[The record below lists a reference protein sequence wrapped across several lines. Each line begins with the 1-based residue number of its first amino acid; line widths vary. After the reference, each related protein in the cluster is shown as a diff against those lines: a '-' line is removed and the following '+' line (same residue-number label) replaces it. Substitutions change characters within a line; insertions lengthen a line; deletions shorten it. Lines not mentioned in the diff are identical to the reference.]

1 MVDMDA
7 QTPTS
12 RPTSSSAAPNNV
24 SSKQGGKHPAKAL
37 PLPPPGPPVVPRIDV
52 EPMYDALKRAL
63 GKESWNI
70 YKEALSGFLTG

>member
-12 RPTSSSAAPNNV
+12 RPTSSSAVPNNV
-24 SSKQGGKHPAKAL
+24 SKQGGKHPAKA
-37 PLPPPGPPVVPRIDV
+37 PPPPPPGPPVIPRIDV